1 MSELVV
7 SNKHLD
13 DRTLP
18 LRVGEEHDI
27 VEIEKT
33 MRSYGFKEVDYVYEP
48 GQFAVRG
55 SILDVYSYSNEYP
68 YRVDFFGDE
77 IDSIRT
83 FEVQTQ
89 LSKDK
94 VERMNI
100 VPELAGMVSE
110 KIPFLKFLP
119 SDALVVMKDITFVHD
134 VIDNTYREGF
144 SQQALTEKLEG
155 ATEVEQQAIMQQMKA
170 ENALSSGS
178 MFAED
183 IVGFKRIEFGG
194 SPTGTPQAPIS
205 FNTSAQPLFHKN
217 FELLTKALE
226 DYQLQGY
233 RLFIL
238 ADSTK
243 QNQRLRDIFDE
254 MAQHKRLA
262 DGTEIQTT
270 PISFEPVD
278 KTLHGGFADNDMKIC
293 VFTDH
298 QIFDRF
304 HKYSLRS
311 DAARS
316 GKMALTMKEL
326 QEMEPGDYIVHV
338 DFGIGKFAGLV
349 RVPVGDSYQEMIRI
363 VYQNNDKVDV
373 SIHSLYK
380 ISKYKRRGSNDPAAG
395 LHYSC

>member
-1 MSELVV
+1 MSAAACDGACMSSLYVVTCPEAMSELVV

-119 SDALVVMKDITFVHD
+119 SDALVVVKDITFVHD
-134 VIDNTYREGF
+134 VIDYTYREGF

-178 MFAED
+178 MFA
-183 IVGFKRIEFGG
+183 
-194 SPTGTPQAPIS
+194 
-205 FNTSAQPLFHKN
+205 
-217 FELLTKALE
+217 
-226 DYQLQGY
+226 
-233 RLFIL
+233 
-238 ADSTK
+238 
-243 QNQRLRDIFDE
+243 
-254 MAQHKRLA
+254 
-262 DGTEIQTT
+262 
-270 PISFEPVD
+270 
-278 KTLHGGFADNDMKIC
+278 
-293 VFTDH
+293 
-298 QIFDRF
+298 
-304 HKYSLRS
+304 
-311 DAARS
+311 
-316 GKMALTMKEL
+316 
-326 QEMEPGDYIVHV
+326 
-338 DFGIGKFAGLV
+338 
-349 RVPVGDSYQEMIRI
+349 
-363 VYQNNDKVDV
+363 
-373 SIHSLYK
+373 
-380 ISKYKRRGSNDPAAG
+380 
-395 LHYSC
+395 